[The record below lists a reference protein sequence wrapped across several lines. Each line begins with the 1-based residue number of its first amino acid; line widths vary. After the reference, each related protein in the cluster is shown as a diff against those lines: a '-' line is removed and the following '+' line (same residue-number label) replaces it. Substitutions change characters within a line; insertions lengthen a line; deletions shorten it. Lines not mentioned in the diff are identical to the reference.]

1 MNVQWQWLP
10 PKSTRRY
17 ARGPLCSTEQF
28 VQVDFKL
35 DGADFNRYTTQHQA
49 TDVVPNVVT
58 VAAGWCECVIKLQV
72 DDELYDLFAM
82 VEHKGNMETVCVEQS
97 TKSMN
102 DLLQG
107 HYISF
112 VRRQGEWFKCDDS
125 WVSSVSEQDVKDAQ
139 GYALL
144 AVSIWLLIVR
154 FRYLLFYCKRGID
167 MTVVQKLKASE
178 I

>member
-1 MNVQWQWLP
+1 M
-10 PKSTRRY
+10 
-17 ARGPLCSTEQF
+17 
-28 VQVDFKL
+28 
-35 DGADFNRYTTQHQA
+35 
-49 TDVVPNVVT
+49 
-58 VAAGWCECVIKLQV
+58 IKLQV